1 MPFSSLF
8 LSKAANLLKD
18 LPVWKNNL
26 SVIQV
31 IYGFKKTLLMHP
43 LSVVIITFNEEQNIE
58 RCIQSVKDVADEIIV
73 LDSFSTD
80 KTVDIA
86 RNLGAIVH
94 QEKFRG
100 YIGQKNL
107 AIQLASHNYV
117 LSLDA
122 DEALNQKLAVSILQ
136 VKKDFS
142 CRAYRM
148 NRCTNYCGHFIRHGL
163 WYPDQKIRLFDRRCA
178 RWAGMNPHDKI
189 EVDKNFSVGW
199 LEGDILH
206 YSFTI
211 PDDLVW
217 QNNRLSSISAASLY
231 ARGIRSSWFKMLVR
245 PAWAFLNGYLF
256 RFGFLDGFDGFTISI
271 HTSHQVFM
279 KYSKLYRLQR
289 QKPAKVIAPV
299 IKPVDKITKQV
310 ASEG

>member
-1 MPFSSLF
+1 M
-8 LSKAANLLKD
+8 
-18 LPVWKNNL
+18 
-26 SVIQV
+26 Q
-31 IYGFKKTLLMHP
+31 MHL
-43 LSVVIITFNEEQNIE
+43 LSVVIITYNEEQNIE
-58 RCIQSVKDVADEIIV
+58 RCIKSVKEIAEEIIV

-80 KTVDIA
+80 ETVNIS
-86 RNLGAIVH
+86 RSLGAIVY
-94 QEKFRG
+94 QETFRG

-122 DEALNQKLAVSILQ
+122 DEALDEKLAASILR

-142 CRAYRM
+142 CQAYRM

-163 WYPDQKIRLFDRRCA
+163 WYPDPKIRLFDRRCA

-189 EVDKNFSVGW
+189 EIDQNFSIGQ
-199 LEGDILH
+199 LDGDILH
-206 YSFTI
+206 YSFTT

-231 ARGIRSSWFKMLVR
+231 ARGQRSSWFKMLVR
-245 PAWAFLNGYLF
+245 PAWAFMNGYFF
-256 RFGFLDGFDGFTISI
+256 RLGFFDGFDGFTIAV

-289 QKPAKVIAPV
+289 
-299 IKPVDKITKQV
+299 TKQKKIIQPV
-310 ASEG
+310 TKFGETDTKRAAGEG

>member
-1 MPFSSLF
+1 
-8 LSKAANLLKD
+8 
-18 LPVWKNNL
+18 
-26 SVIQV
+26 
-31 IYGFKKTLLMHP
+31 MHP

-58 RCIQSVKDVADEIIV
+58 RCIRSVKDVADEIVV
-73 LDSFSTD
+73 LDSYSTD
-80 KTVDIA
+80 QTVSIA
-86 RNLGAIVH
+86 RSLGAMVH
-94 QEKFRG
+94 QEIFRG

-107 AIQLASHNYV
+107 AIQLATHNYV

-122 DEALNQKLAVSILQ
+122 DEALDEKLAASIQ
-136 VKKDFS
+136 RVKKDFS

-163 WYPDQKIRLFDRRCA
+163 WYPDPKIRLFDRRCA

-189 EVDKNFSVGW
+189 EVDHHFPVGR
-199 LEGDILH
+199 LSGDILH
-206 YSFTI
+206 YSFTT

-231 ARGIRSSWFKMLVR
+231 AQGRRSSWFKILAR
-245 PAWAFLNGYLF
+245 PAWAFMNGYFF
-256 RFGFLDGFDGFTISI
+256 RLGFLDRFDGFVIAI

-279 KYSKLYRLQR
+279 KYSKLYRMQR
-289 QKPAKVIAPV
+289 LKPAKTITPV
-299 IKPVDKITKQV
+299 ISPVEKITKKA